1 MPTRS
6 LRQHIEITTPE
17 AKPSACRFG
26 FAVEDPRSMKSTV
39 LWKSRA
45 LAATLA
51 LAFALAS
58 PAHHLNPSLG
68 SAAAQAISK
77 TEFEIVEGI
86 FHDGLGTFA
95 EIALANELIAL
106 AHISQPAFDA
116 ERSIA
121 KMRDAIHRLP
131 ETHPSRAVFEREIA
145 NISAAAKSGAAEL
158 LRSVK
163 PASLTRVRHTPREFA
178 DAKAG
183 DLRLEFSGRPG
194 LPVSVKTDKS
204 RKVAVS
210 EGQTPHIEEKWAER
224 YFRTST
230 AELNQMIHDLGFTS
244 MAELKS
250 HYLNVARLVA
260 EVLVRKLRLVECK
273 PADFSGA
280 RVTDLGALKYLLHQL
295 VLFKSG
301 KDRSRVII
309 FDRSTGEVKWE
320 SLLDEVDIDGLTADR
335 VSFLPSRPRG
345 GHPIASEFG
354 IKIDGRTVVS
364 FQIKHKRGSARNTIH
379 REEFSDITTR
389 LRI

>member
-1 MPTRS
+1 
-6 LRQHIEITTPE
+6 
-17 AKPSACRFG
+17 
-26 FAVEDPRSMKSTV
+26 MKQTV
-39 LWKSRA
+39 LSRLRALSAMVALAIA
-45 LAATLA
+45 LAA
-51 LAFALAS
+51 
-58 PAHHLNPSLG
+58 PAQHLSYSLVR
-68 SAAAQAISK
+68 SSAQAVSK
-77 TEFEIVEGI
+77 TEFDIVEGI
-86 FHDGLGTFA
+86 FHDGLGTYA

-106 AHISQPAFDA
+106 AHLSQPAFDTS
-116 ERSIA
+116 RSIA
-121 KMRDAIHRLP
+121 KMRDAINRLP
-131 ETHPSRAVFEREIA
+131 ASHPSRAILEREIT
-145 NISAAAKSGAAEL
+145 NITGAVKSGAAEL
-158 LRSVK
+158 VKSVK
-163 PASLTRVRHTPREFA
+163 PASLTRVRHTPREYA

-183 DLRLEFSGRPG
+183 DLRLEFSGRLD

-204 RKVAVS
+204 GKVAVS
-210 EGQTPHIEEKWAER
+210 EGQTPHIEKKWAER
-224 YFRTST
+224 FFRTST
-230 AELNQMIHDLGFTS
+230 AEIDQIIRDLGFTS
-244 MAELKS
+244 MTELKS

-273 PADFSGA
+273 PTDFSRA

-354 IKIDGRTVVS
+354 VKIDGRTVVS

-379 REEFSDITTR
+379 RDEFSDITTR